1 MRVSGDNPM
10 RLKGKTALITAA
22 GQGIGEATARA
33 FAAEG
38 ATVYATD
45 VNAAL
50 LKKFDGVANIH
61 ASVLDVLDKQAI
73 QAQVA
78 KLPQIDI
85 VFNCAGYV
93 HNGPILGATDDEWN
107 FAFKRYSPK
116 CSPTSRKRAKA
127 AALSTWQACALASK
141 AFPTVLCMAVVKP
154 LSLV

>member
-1 MRVSGDNPM
+1 M

-50 LKKFDGVANIH
+50 LKKFDDVANVH

-73 QAQVA
+73 HTLVA
-78 KLPQIDI
+78 KIPQIDI

-93 HNGPILGATDDEWN
+93 HNGPILGATDDECN
-107 FAFKRYSPK
+107 FAFN
-116 CSPTSRKRAKA
+116 
-127 AALSTWQACALASK
+127 
-141 AFPTVLCMAVVKP
+141 
-154 LSLV
+154 

>member
-1 MRVSGDNPM
+1 M

-73 QAQVA
+73 HTLVA
-78 KLPQIDI
+78 KIPQIDI

-93 HNGPILGATDDEWN
+93 TRDPILMCCT
-107 FAFKRYSPK
+107 
-116 CSPTSRKRAKA
+116 
-127 AALSTWQACALASK
+127 
-141 AFPTVLCMAVVKP
+141 
-154 LSLV
+154 